1 MINIPMLEEFVP
13 RFVIP
18 EKGNKYYNSTSAGG
32 YAVGTILGNPL
43 CNGLN
48 VLNNC
53 VGFSASRFNEVVGQ
67 GKWLFLHYP
76 PNAEDFI
83 DKAKSE
89 GLEISDKP
97 SLGAIIVFA
106 KGKTHN
112 SADGAGHVE
121 NIEKI
126 NADGSIVTSSSGY
139 GCAKPFWTT
148 TRRNDGNWG
157 GGLSYRFIGFIKN
170 PAVCSNTKYVEK
182 EIATGNGLK
191 NPYETPSKLLKEG
204 SNGQDVKWLQWYL
217 VHYGYYKNKITGE
230 FDIYTL
236 ASVLAFQKKNNL
248 VIDGIVGQN
257 TINKLKNF

>member
-1 MINIPMLEEFVP
+1 MVSIPILKEFVP

-48 VLNNC
+48 VYANC
-53 VGFSASRFNEVVGQ
+53 VGHSASRFNEVVGQ
-67 GKWLFLHYP
+67 GKWVYLHYP

-89 GLEISDKP
+89 GLEISNKP

-112 SADGAGHVE
+112 NADGAGHVE
-121 NIEKI
+121 NVEKI
-126 NADGSIVTSSSGY
+126 NSDGSIITSSSGY

-148 TRRNDGNWG
+148 TRRNDGNWSAG
-157 GGLSYRFIGFIKN
+157 SVYRFLGFIKN
-170 PAVCSNTKYVEK
+170 PAVNSNTMYIEK
-182 EIATGNGLK
+182 EIPTGNGLK
-191 NPYETPSKLLKEG
+191 NPYTESTNLLKEG
-204 SNGQDVKWLQWYL
+204 SVGDDVKWLQWYL
-217 VHYGYYKNKITGE
+217 VKYGYYKNKISGE
-230 FDIYTL
+230 FDMYTL
-236 ASVLAFQKKNNL
+236 ASVLAFQKKNGL
-248 VIDGIVGQN
+248 TIDGIVGQN
-257 TINKLKNF
+257 TKNKLKNY